1 MLGGVLRR
9 RGPGRFD
16 RTPNLCSPWMTQIR
30 YYAVALFSSLCSLY
44 IRFIEAVGHKGC
56 MPVWRIVTKQESERV
71 SRVLGGLVG
80 GLTAGCWNTIE
91 RS

>member
-1 MLGGVLRR
+1 
-9 RGPGRFD
+9 
-16 RTPNLCSPWMTQIR
+16 
-30 YYAVALFSSLCSLY
+30 
-44 IRFIEAVGHKGC
+44 

-91 RS
+91 RSWVWLPVRSISSGY